1 MSSFP
6 AKAVGALRLPVFPNM
21 ALTASSEVLS
31 FPENSKIFLPL
42 ATVSLLAFFRS
53 FNASSLWS
61 LRLAGTVSETS
72 ILLASI
78 NLEAFV
84 QLVQPFL

>member
-1 MSSFP
+1 
-6 AKAVGALRLPVFPNM
+6 VLPNI

-31 FPENSKIFLPL
+31 FPENSTTFLPF

-61 LRLAGTVSETS
+61 FRLAGTVSEIA

-78 NLEAFV
+78 NLEALV

>member
-1 MSSFP
+1 M
-6 AKAVGALRLPVFPNM
+6 FPNI

-31 FPENSKIFLPL
+31 VPENSTTFLPF
-42 ATVSLLAFFRS
+42 ATVSLLAFFSS
-53 FNASSLWS
+53 FSASSLCS
-61 LRLAGTVSETS
+61 LRLAGTVSEMS

-78 NLEAFV
+78 NLEALV